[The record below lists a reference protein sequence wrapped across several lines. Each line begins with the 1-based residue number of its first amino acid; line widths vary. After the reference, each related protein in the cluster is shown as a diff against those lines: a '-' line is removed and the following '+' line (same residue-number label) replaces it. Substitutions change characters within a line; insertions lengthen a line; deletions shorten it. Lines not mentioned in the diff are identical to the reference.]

1 MNEEAIDIKVQED
14 AEEGLSEQEEKGD
27 SSEVEEINE
36 KALEEMTEDELL
48 VKLKEVQES
57 SDKNYDL
64 YVRSQAE
71 MENVKKRFQKEKSDL
86 LKFSNEILIKQL
98 LSVIDNLE
106 KAIDH
111 SGDEKALDA
120 LREGLDMTLKGLK
133 DVLEKSGLEDVEA
146 MGKPFDPNY
155 HEAVSEMEDGTVESG
170 TVIEQLQKGYLLNG
184 RLIRPAMVVVS
195 RKKT

>member
-1 MNEEAIDIKVQED
+1 MN
-14 AEEGLSEQEEKGD
+14 EGLSGQEEKGD

-71 MENVKKRFQKEKSDL
+71 MENVKKRFHKEKSDL
-86 LKFSNEILIKQL
+86 LKFSNETLIKQL

-184 RLIRPAMVVVS
+184 RLIRPAMVIVS

>member
-1 MNEEAIDIKVQED
+1 MNEEAIEIKVQED
-14 AEEGLSEQEEKGD
+14 AEEGLSEQEQKGD
-27 SSEVEEINE
+27 SSKVEEINE

-86 LKFSNEILIKQL
+86 LKFSNETLIKQL

>member
-14 AEEGLSEQEEKGD
+14 AEEGLPEQEQKGD

-86 LKFSNEILIKQL
+86 LKFSNETLIKQL
-98 LSVIDNLE
+98 LSVVDNLE

-184 RLIRPAMVVVS
+184 RRIRPAMVVVS